1 MKKVLIALCF
11 ILGFTGIS
19 SAQTAKKKAPV
30 ATKLERAKPATT
42 AVAATEVTLKKDGT
56 PDRLFKA
63 NKMSKARGIKKDG
76 TADMRFKSN
85 KKKE

>member
-11 ILGFTGIS
+11 MLAFAGIS

-30 ATKLERAKPATT
+30 ATKLERVKPAIKVP
-42 AVAATEVTLKKDGT
+42 AETEVALKKDGT
-56 PDRLFKA
+56 PDRRFKA
-63 NKMSKARGIKKDG
+63 NKMSKVRRMKKDG